1 MTDVWWLTYPDV
13 STMPGCIQLLAD
25 SPWFAPSGSSLRAVT
40 GPLTWARLGTA
51 SCNPNMVTCSSCVS
65 WQCVSCLPPDLYFS
79 DLSPDNGEWVSWRH
93 SRHWAVLS
101 QCIYCKREA
110 VKVLSLNSN
119 CSDLAGVWQSPTGR
133 GRWVCSCV
141 ASSVPVW
148 VLKLDPRALTTSH
161 TGPPVPA
168 CPREA
173 ANTRH
178 SQHQKYQTQGGQVTL
193 GSLSRRSSWGQEWPR
208 LSFASQFWNN
218 YFLLFAGHPA
228 APECPRAPSLYL
240 GQLGVSRVSRVRG
253 PK

>member
-1 MTDVWWLTYPDV
+1 MTDVWWPTQTCPLCLAASSSWLTV
-13 STMPGCIQLLAD
+13 HG
-25 SPWFAPSGSSLRAVT
+25 
-40 GPLTWARLGTA
+40 
-51 SCNPNMVTCSSCVS
+51 
-65 WQCVSCLPPDLYFS
+65 LPPAAPPWGPWRGP
-79 DLSPDNGEWVSWRH
+79 SPGPGSARRPVTRTWPPAPAVSPGNVSPVSRLICTSLIWVLIMEIESH
-93 SRHWAVLS
+93 GDTRHWAVLS

-193 GSLSRRSSWGQEWPR
+193 GSLSWRSSWGQSWPR
-208 LSFASQFWNN
+208 LSLASQFWNN
-218 YFLLFAGHPA
+218 YFFLFAGHPA

-240 GQLGVSRVSRVRG
+240 GQLGVCRVSRVRG